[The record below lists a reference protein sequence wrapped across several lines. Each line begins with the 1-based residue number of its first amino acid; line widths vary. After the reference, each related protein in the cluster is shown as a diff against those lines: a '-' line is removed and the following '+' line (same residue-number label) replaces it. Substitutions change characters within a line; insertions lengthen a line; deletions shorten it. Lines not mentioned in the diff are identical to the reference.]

1 MTSRRRKP
9 VEKVSIP
16 KGEEFVSLPF
26 VTFIKKRCEKFNV
39 LFLLSPEK
47 DIYRD
52 GDPCDGFFEAPDK
65 GESGIL
71 VICIGK
77 ELNEVLHTIAHEFTH
92 LLQWYEDDP
101 LYLAWDKK
109 PNEKNTFNL
118 EVDTERRALEL
129 LKEWG
134 HYNVEAQSR
143 SDKYIKSIK

>member
-52 GDPCDGFFEAPDK
+52 GDPCDGFFEAP
-65 GESGIL
+65 
-71 VICIGK
+71 
-77 ELNEVLHTIAHEFTH
+77 
-92 LLQWYEDDP
+92 
-101 LYLAWDKK
+101 
-109 PNEKNTFNL
+109 NTYKL
-118 EVDTERRALEL
+118 EADTERRALEM

-134 HYNVEAQSR
+134 HYNDEAQSR

>member
-1 MTSRRRKP
+1 M
-9 VEKVSIP
+9 
-16 KGEEFVSLPF
+16 
-26 VTFIKKRCEKFNV
+26 
-39 LFLLSPEK
+39 LFLLSLDK

-52 GDPCDGFFEAPDK
+52 GDPCDGFFEAPNK
-65 GESGIL
+65 GDSGIL
-71 VICIGK
+71 AICIGK

-118 EVDTERRALEL
+118 EVDTERRALEM

-134 HYNVEAQSR
+134 HYNNEAQSR

>member
-1 MTSRRRKP
+1 M
-9 VEKVSIP
+9 
-16 KGEEFVSLPF
+16 PF
-26 VTFIKKRCEKFNV
+26 VVFVKKRCEKFNV
-39 LFLLSPEK
+39 LFLFSDEK

-52 GDPCDGFFEAPDK
+52 GDPCDGFFEAPNK

-71 VICIGK
+71 AICIGK
-77 ELNEVLHTIAHEFTH
+77 ELNEVLHTLAHEFTH

-109 PNEKNTFNL
+109 PNEKNVFNL

-134 HYNVEAQSR
+134 HYSDDAQSR